1 MVLSNAQQLSVLLW
15 SLLFGVCLGVVY
27 DCLRVFRIF
36 VPAPAVAVGF
46 GDLLYFFF
54 AAIASFL
61 FIFEVNDGTV
71 RLFILVAFLL
81 GGLAWRFTF
90 GALLC
95 KGCRNIRTHLL
106 NRPKKPKKQ
115 HTHHKPSHHP
125 IGKAG

>member
-1 MVLSNAQQLSVLLW
+1 MVLSNAQQFQVLLW
-15 SLLFGVCLGVVY
+15 SLLFGVGLGAVY

-36 VPAPAVAVGF
+36 VPCPAVAVGG

-71 RLFILVAFLL
+71 RLFILAAFLV
-81 GGLAWRFTF
+81 GGLAWRFTA

-95 KGCRNIRTHLL
+95 KGCRRLHTYISTR
-106 NRPKKPKKQ
+106 RKKPKKQ
-115 HTHHKPSHHP
+115 HTHPKPLHHP
-125 IGKAG
+125 TGEAG